1 MSDSKLEEARVNN
14 VLSSKPSSAG
24 KQDEYYAFMLRKEK
38 VANALTR
45 RKITAEEEVALS
57 SISELDQLE
66 MKALARLYTLSDNSP
81 ELLQYFQLTHCSTRE
96 AVAQKL
102 AKKQLRKQLTEEA
115 IKKILDPD
123 AVAGLVES
131 TLTRTRANRAV
142 SGFGIAG
149 GLSF

>member
-1 MSDSKLEEARVNN
+1 MSDGKLEEARTNN
-14 VLSSKPSSAG
+14 VLSSKPSSSG
-24 KQDEYYAFMLRKEK
+24 KQDEYYAFKLRQEK
-38 VANALTR
+38 VANAKGKG
-45 RKITAEEEVALS
+45 KITAQEEDALT

-66 MKALARLYTLSDNSP
+66 LKALARLYTLSDNSP
-81 ELLQYFQLTHCSTRE
+81 ELLQYFQITHCSTRE

-123 AVAGLVES
+123 AVAGMVDR
-131 TLTRTRANRAV
+131 TLTATRTNRAK
-142 SGFGIAG
+142 SGFGIG

>member
-1 MSDSKLEEARVNN
+1 MSDAKLEEARTNN

-24 KQDEYYAFMLRKEK
+24 KQEEYYAFLLRKEK
-38 VANALTR
+38 VANAVS
-45 RKITAEEEVALS
+45 KGQITGAEETALS

-81 ELLQYFQLTHCSTRE
+81 ELLQYFQLTHCKDRE
-96 AVAQKL
+96 AVAKKI

-123 AVAGLVES
+123 AVARMVDTKLAQ
-131 TLTRTRANRAV
+131 TRANRSR
-142 SGFGIAG
+142 SGFGITG
-149 GLSF
+149 GLAL